1 MSLRVCRSAAST
13 GKSYITRSTPV
24 MPFIILSLPPS
35 EHRVEDLLPPVS
47 LDKHL
52 FSPNDTF
59 RSYGMPHMISDDT
72 RPVLAPLH
80 EIRKRSLPSQIVQLF
95 VLATAC
101 SVFLSNSDF
110 VTFICTMIIGK
121 SVSGSMTVAP
131 LLLRLREVGEVRGG
145 A

>member
-1 MSLRVCRSAAST
+1 
-13 GKSYITRSTPV
+13 
-24 MPFIILSLPPS
+24 
-35 EHRVEDLLPPVS
+35 
-47 LDKHL
+47 
-52 FSPNDTF
+52 
-59 RSYGMPHMISDDT
+59 MISDDT

-80 EIRKRSLPSQIVQLF
+80 ERRKRSLPSQIVQLF

-131 LLLRLREVGEVRGG
+131 LLFTFERSGRGEVERGG
-145 A
+145 AGVANSADDVRRSGVVNVYALGVKLGVPRKSTTRTAYILACR